1 MARSETVSSSWWR
14 AAKGAST
21 VAAVLAVIGIL
32 VLASAG
38 MGYRLGWW
46 GLRPAFNVLRFS
58 VYGAIVVA
66 AVGLVALVAS
76 FAVRHWVAVAGATLA
91 ILLAVGTAAVP
102 LAMQRAAQ
110 SVPHIHDITT
120 DTETPPAF
128 VALRGVRERSPNGA
142 DYGGPAVAA
151 EQRRGYPDLAPLS
164 LRVPP
169 DRAFAMVE
177 ATAKALGWQVSAVV
191 PAEGRLEATDTTKW
205 FGFKDDIVVRVAPTL
220 DGSRVD
226 IRSVSRLGQSDLG
239 ANARRIHAFLAA
251 LSARAG
257 A

>member
-1 MARSETVSSSWWR
+1 MAQSGMVSRSWWR
-14 AAKGAST
+14 VAKGAST
-21 VAAVLAVIGIL
+21 VAVALAVIGIF
-32 VLASAG
+32 VLASASV
-38 MGYRLGWW
+38 GYRMGWW
-46 GLRPAFNVLRFS
+46 GLGPAFTVLRFS

-66 AVGLVALVAS
+66 AIGLVAVVAS
-76 FAVRHWVAVAGATLA
+76 FAVRHWVAVVGATLA

-102 LAMQRAAQ
+102 LAMQRVAQ

-120 DTETPPAF
+120 DTESPPAF

-151 EQRRGYPDLAPLS
+151 EQRQGYPDLAPLL

-169 DRAFAMVE
+169 DRLFPMVE
-177 ATAKALGWQVSAVV
+177 ATARALGWQVSAAV

-205 FGFKDDIVVRVAPTL
+205 FGFKDDIVVRVAPAL

-226 IRSVSRLGQSDLG
+226 IRSVSRIGKSDLG